1 MARIDSDVMLGGRYR
16 LINPVSAGGMG
27 SVWEAEDTVL
37 HRRVAIKVLSDG
49 LAADRRFVE
58 RFRREAR
65 AAAGLSHPNVAG
77 VFDYGE
83 DRGSPFI
90 VMEFLDGETLADRLA
105 PEPLDQEEAVRIAVE
120 VAEALQ
126 AAHDSGIVHRDVKPG
141 NVMVMP
147 SGHVKVMDFGIVAAA
162 WAAPLTATDSILGTA
177 AYLSPEQARGEPVDA
192 RSDVYSLGVVL
203 YEMLAGRPPFTADSP
218 VAVAAAHA
226 REAPP
231 PLREVLPTVSPHV
244 AAACERA
251 LAKDPGDRPPSAAAF
266 ADMLRASLEE
276 RTAVIPADRTA
287 ELPAPAAGF
296 PVRDV
301 VPSVSAW
308 LIRRRGALLLLALAA
323 GVALL
328 AIGLVM
334 IAGGEDPPSPP
345 PRVTVPEIVGSSQEE
360 ATAALEAL
368 GLKIEGVE
376 PVEGEEGVVMD
387 SDPPP
392 GASVRPGASVT
403 LFVGAGV
410 QEDRGE
416 PDPGKGKDKG
426 KGKGKGK
433 GGNGGD
439 G

>member
-1 MARIDSDVMLGGRYR
+1 MARIDTDVMLGERYR
-16 LINPVSAGGMG
+16 LIDPLSAGGMG

-37 HRRVAIKVLSDG
+37 HRRVAVKVLSDG

-83 DRGSPFI
+83 DQGSPFI
-90 VMEFLDGETLADRLA
+90 VMDLLDGETLADRLERGA
-105 PEPLDQEEAVRIAVE
+105 LDQEEAVRIAVE

-141 NVMVMP
+141 NVMIAS
-147 SGHVKVMDFGIVAAA
+147 SGDVKVMDFGIAAAA
-162 WAAPLTATDSILGTA
+162 WAAPLTATGSTLGTA
-177 AYLSPEQARGEPVDA
+177 GYLSPEQARGEPVDA

-218 VAVAAAHA
+218 VAIAAAHA
-226 REAPP
+226 QEAPP
-231 PLREVLPTVSPHV
+231 PLREALPAMNPHV

-251 LAKDPGDRPPSAAAF
+251 LAKDPDDRPPSAAAF
-266 ADMLRASLEE
+266 ADLL
-276 RTAVIPADRTA
+276 RTAQRDRTEVFPAERTA
-287 ELPAPAAGF
+287 ELPTSAGGF
-296 PVRDV
+296 PARDFLPAV
-301 VPSVSAW
+301 EAW
-308 LIRRRGALLLLALAA
+308 FARRRDALLPLAIAA

-328 AIGLVM
+328 AIGLV
-334 IAGGEDPPSPP
+334 IAARGNDPPSPP
-345 PRVTVPEIVGSSQEE
+345 PRVTVPEIVGSSQED
-360 ATAALEAL
+360 ATAALEAE
-368 GLKIEGVE
+368 GLKVEGVE
-376 PVEGEEGVVMD
+376 LVEGDEGVVVD

-403 LFVGAGV
+403 LYVGAAP

-416 PDPGKGKDKG
+416 EDGPGKGKGRG
-426 KGKGKGK
+426 KR
-433 GGNGGD
+433 GNGGD